1 MEMNATSLRQLLITW
16 ISNWTNLSVQPNLDL
31 FFDLGLDS
39 LHYAELISQIETEI
53 GVTLDFSSLDNWESV
68 RTINGIIEFVF
79 KNN

>member
-1 MEMNATSLRQLLITW
+1 MEMNATSLKQLLITW
-16 ISNWTNLSVQPNLDL
+16 ISDWTNLSVQPDLDL

-39 LHYAELISQIETEI
+39 LHYAELISKIETEI
-53 GVTLDFSSLDNWESV
+53 GVTLDFSTLDNWESV

>member
-1 MEMNATSLRQLLITW
+1 MEMNATSLKQLLITW
-16 ISNWTNLSVQPNLDL
+16 ISDWTNLSVQPDLDL

-39 LHYAELISQIETEI
+39 LHYAELISKIEAEI
-53 GVTLDFSSLDNWESV
+53 GVTLDFSTLDNWESV